1 MEMRAWKMN
10 EGALKNAVTTMG
22 APKAMMTANL
32 HVFPTPLESK
42 TETEAYGRVATRQ
55 RPVTQPEAKNES
67 QKHLWKIST
76 EASSPRPSRL
86 EWIGLLFLAILAI
99 LAIAALAC
107 CLSELFYFLDSGA
120 PRGRLLVP
128 EEIQI
133 K

>member
-99 LAIAALAC
+99 AALAC

-120 PRGRLLVP
+120 PRGSLLVP

-133 K
+133 R

>member
-1 MEMRAWKMN
+1 MTT
-10 EGALKNAVTTMG
+10 AV
-22 APKAMMTANL
+22 L
-32 HVFPTPLESK
+32 DLLPTPVKS
-42 TETEAYGRVATRQ
+42 TMETEAHGRVATRQ
-55 RPVTQPEAKNES
+55 RPTTQPELKNES
-67 QKHLWKIST
+67 EKRLWKICA
-76 EASSPRPSRL
+76 EASPPQPSRL
-86 EWIGLLFLAILAI
+86 EWIGLLFLAI